1 MQNKTRRIEIRL
13 SYLERS
19 IIDTNAQK
27 AGLSI
32 SEYIR
37 DCALSRHISARRTPI
52 ELEAYKNLSDFK
64 THFSRISSLINE
76 GSEPTLKYEIR
87 SLIDSLNKA
96 LEGIRK

>member
-13 SYLERS
+13 SYLERT
-19 IIDTNAQK
+19 IIDGNAQK

-37 DCALSRHISARRTPI
+37 NCALSRNISARRTPI

-64 THFSRISSLINE
+64 THFSRISNLISDGNE
-76 GSEPTLKYEIR
+76 SVFKSEIKVLVDR
-87 SLIDSLNKA
+87 LNKA
-96 LEGIRK
+96 LDDIRQ